1 MNVNVLLQQT
11 NIMSIKNIQCYCV
24 EMSNR
29 SVGILGMG
37 PLGMKVAKMLKEIGV
52 SEILYHDT
60 GPVTETEMDGARQ
73 VSLDEL
79 LRSSDV
85 ICMCST
91 DSKTKTDSSRIFTA
105 ETFKKMNSNAI
116 LIDATKGPAIDYNDL
131 YAALRR
137 GEISGAGLDV
147 REYDVIPN
155 RHPLQSLQNCH
166 FLPFRE
172 CYKWDGRAKISDEIA
187 KKILQLVDI

>member
-1 MNVNVLLQQT
+1 
-11 NIMSIKNIQCYCV
+11 MSVKKIQSYCV

-37 PLGMKVAKMLKEIGV
+37 PLGIIVANMLKEIGV
-52 SEILYHDT
+52 SEILYTDT
-60 GPVTETEMDGARQ
+60 GPIAEAEMGDARQ
-73 VSLDEL
+73 VSLEEL

-91 DSKTKTDSSRIFTA
+91 DSKKKTDSSRIFTA
-105 ETFKKMNSNAI
+105 ETFKKMKNSAI

-131 YAALRR
+131 YSALRR
-137 GEISGAGLDV
+137 GEISAAGLDV
-147 REYDVIPN
+147 REYDIIPN
-155 RHPLQSLQNCH
+155 RHPLQSLENCH

-187 KKILQLVDI
+187 KKILQSVDIQC